1 MSRKSRKTSYRK
13 RLDTSC
19 RDRWTVQF
27 LLPGILAYWT
37 YTNEPPI
44 TSKIIGANDQPLF
57 TGEDVL
63 AGREVFRKNGL
74 TE

>member
-1 MSRKSRKTSYRK
+1 MSRKSRKTSYLK

-19 RDRWTVQF
+19 HARWTVGF

-63 AGREVFRKNGL
+63 AGRAVFRKNGP

>member
-1 MSRKSRKTSYRK
+1 MSRKSRRTSYLK
-13 RLDTSC
+13 KTDTSC
-19 RDRWTVQF
+19 RARWTVQF

-44 TSKIIGANDQPLF
+44 PSKIIGADDQPLF

-63 AGREVFRKNGL
+63 AGRAVFRKNGL